1 MIYRGKSHRL
11 GDDINTDYI
20 IASKY
25 RALGLNFKE
34 MAKHLLEDLDPKI
47 VSRIKSGDFL
57 VAGRNF
63 GCGSSREFAPRV
75 IQEAGLRAVLAKSCA
90 RIFYRNAINVG
101 LYLLECD
108 TEGIL
113 EGDEIELDMDRWVA
127 KDLTRNSDIRINPLP
142 PFMSQMLKDGGL
154 VPHFKKWGGFHLVE

>member
-20 IASKY
+20 IAAKY

-34 MAKHLLEDLDPKI
+34 MAKHLFEDLDPTI
-47 VSRIKSGDFL
+47 VSRIKNGDFI

-63 GCGSSREFAPRV
+63 GCGSSREFAPIV
-75 IQEAGLRAVLAKSCA
+75 IKEAGSRAVLAKSYA

-101 LYLLECD
+101 LTLLECE
-108 TEGIL
+108 TEGIM
-113 EGDEIELDMDRWVA
+113 EGDEIELDTDRWVV
-127 KDLTRNSDIRINPLP
+127 KNLTRKTDIRINPMP
-142 PFMSQMLKDGGL
+142 SFMSQMLKDGGL
-154 VPHFKKWGGFHLVE
+154 VPHFKKWGGFHLSA